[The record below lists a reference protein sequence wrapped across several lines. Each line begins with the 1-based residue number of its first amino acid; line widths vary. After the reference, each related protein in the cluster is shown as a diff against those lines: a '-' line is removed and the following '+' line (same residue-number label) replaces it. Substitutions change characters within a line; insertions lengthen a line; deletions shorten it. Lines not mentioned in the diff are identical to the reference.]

1 MWCHLFL
8 LSSLVFIL
16 FFTHLLIYF
25 SILIFLMFL
34 FLYTSYWFITM
45 LVLYIFPFWNLF
57 FFVCESTFFSFL
69 LVFFFF
75 CCFRAHS
82 VCIPTPILT
91 SVLFCLVTER
101 GATGSDFP
109 GCEFYFEVPGRM
121 WRSILIK
128 AACWRRCGHSRAAL
142 GRRVSSG
149 EPAVNVSDWRNI
161 CQQFHPK

>member
-69 LVFFFF
+69 LFFFF
-75 CCFRAHS
+75 VVVFGHILCVFRH
-82 VCIPTPILT
+82 
-91 SVLFCLVTER
+91 R
-101 GATGSDFP
+101 
-109 GCEFYFEVPGRM
+109 Y
-121 WRSILIK
+121 
-128 AACWRRCGHSRAAL
+128 WRRYCSVWSQKGELQEVISPDVSFTLKCLAGCDDRFWLKRPAGGAAGTVGL
-142 GRRVSSG
+142 RSAAAFRP
-149 EPAVNVSDWRNI
+149 ENLL
-161 CQQFHPK
+161 